1 MGVGSE
7 EVEELANQISGDR
20 RDGGQAG
27 SSKTASLS
35 LRAAEGFCM
44 AGHV

>member
-1 MGVGSE
+1 MGVRSE
-7 EVEELANQISGDR
+7 EVEELANQISGD

-35 LRAAEGFCM
+35 LRAAEGFRM